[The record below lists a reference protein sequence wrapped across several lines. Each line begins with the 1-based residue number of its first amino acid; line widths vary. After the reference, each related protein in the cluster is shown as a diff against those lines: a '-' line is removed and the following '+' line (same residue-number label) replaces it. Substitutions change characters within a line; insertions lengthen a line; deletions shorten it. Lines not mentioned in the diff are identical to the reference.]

1 MARLRTWTTAIVVLG
16 LAARTHAQCGTA
28 KEVDEVSIA
37 KGHTCV
43 RLRDGAVKCWGIN
56 MTGQLGDGTTTHRAT
71 PTRVADLCG
80 VRSISAGGESTCAA
94 LTDGT
99 VRCWGLM
106 FRSDK
111 PLEIHGVGGVTQVV
125 VGTVSACGLHADGTV
140 SCWSGAEKPLTID
153 VTGVSELAAWTGQHA
168 LFVGRKADGSVWRWL
183 GDALP
188 PARVSIPPAR
198 RISCGAFKC
207 CAVLED
213 ATATC
218 WDPGDPIAAPVPGL
232 RDVVEVAAGGHRYC
246 AVLKDRSVRCWDFD
260 GNIGTFGDGTTGDHP
275 LPLPIPGLSNVRQ
288 IAPGNF
294 NACAIVVG
302 GALKC
307 WGGPTR
313 FVGMVGDGS
322 AETRLTPVDV
332 AM

>member
-1 MARLRTWTTAIVVLG
+1 MTRLRTCATAAIMVLG
-16 LAARTHAQCGTA
+16 LAARTNAQCGTA

-43 RLRDGAVKCWGIN
+43 RLRDGAAKCWGIN
-56 MTGQLGDGTTTHRAT
+56 MNGQLGDGTTTHRAS
-71 PTRVADLCG
+71 PTLVVDLCG

-94 LTDGT
+94 LADGS

-106 FRSDK
+106 FSRSER
-111 PLEIHGVGGVTQVV
+111 PLEIPGVGGVTQVV

-140 SCWSGAEKPLTID
+140 SCWGDAEKLRTVDITN
-153 VTGVSELAAWTGQHA
+153 VTELAAWTAQYA
-168 LFVGRKADGSVWRWL
+168 AFIGRKADGSVWAI
-183 GDALP
+183 DARLR
-188 PARVSIPPAR
+188 PARISIPPAR
-198 RISCGAFKC
+198 RVSCGMNKC

-218 WDPGDPIAAPVPGL
+218 WDPEDPIAAPVPGL
-232 RDVVEVAAGGHRYC
+232 RDVEQIAAGGHRYC
-246 AVLKDRSVRCWDFD
+246 AVLRDRTVRCWDFD

-275 LPLPIPGLSNVRQ
+275 LPLPLPGLSDVRQ

-294 NACAIVVG
+294 NACAIVG
-302 GALKC
+302 GSLKC